1 MADGIPVALPSY
13 IMRLLNLLAGFSS
26 STVDIADVNF
36 INSYQGLASPATV
49 RKLQEPRALQH
60 APTIEGIFFRNINI
74 TVLYLLLLFS
84 CGSSL

>member
-26 STVDIADVNF
+26 SMVDIADVNF
-36 INSYQGLASPATV
+36 INSCQGLASPATV

-60 APTIEGIFFRNINI
+60 APTIEGIFLEI
-74 TVLYLLLLFS
+74 
-84 CGSSL
+84 